1 MSRTGFFSVRRRC
14 LDGVAVGLVVAGLV
28 SAPLRAPLAQPV
40 GLPSMGVASAAE
52 LSPELER
59 TLGDAIMEQG
69 RRDPSYISDPD
80 VTQYLTDMGRRL
92 VSQAGT
98 STVDRINV
106 FALRD
111 PQINAFALPG
121 GYIGV
126 NSGLV
131 VAAGSESELAS
142 VVAHEIAHVLQRH
155 IARGMTQQAQS
166 NYAVIAA
173 LAGALLAALAGS
185 ADLAMGVA
193 AFGQA
198 AAIDRQLGFSR
209 QAEQEA
215 DRSGLEMMV
224 RAGYDPAGMARMF
237 ERLENASRLNQRS
250 GGNVYTSTHPLSM
263 QRLADAQNRSM
274 NLPRRAGGADSD
286 AFWYVRAK
294 LMVEQAR
301 AGQALRQA
309 EEALRAD
316 TRQAGGA
323 QKSAAWYGLAY
334 AAWKRRDLAGAEQAL
349 AQARSEGRDSP
360 LIAGLDIAIALAR
373 GKADQALRLS
383 QQAEQ
388 RWPDSQGIALA
399 QIEALQGAGRHEEA
413 ARALQ
418 KRIDKWP
425 DLPKLWQLLG
435 QTQERLKRP
444 VAARRAMATYYELTG
459 ALPAAVEQLQQ
470 ARAMSRDFYE
480 QSELDVRIRQL
491 RERLESDRA
500 LLERFKR

>member
-1 MSRTGFFSVRRRC
+1 MSRTGFSIRKRC
-14 LDGVAVGLVVAGLV
+14 LDGVAVGLVAAGLAAV
-28 SAPLRAPLAQPV
+28 PCRAPLAQPV

-69 RRDPSYISDPD
+69 RRDPAYISDPD
-80 VTQYLTDMGRRL
+80 VLQYLTDMGRRL
-92 VSQAGT
+92 AAQADT
-98 STVDRINV
+98 ASAERINV

-142 VVAHEIAHVLQRH
+142 VVAHEISHVLQRH
-155 IARGMTQQAQS
+155 IARGMTQQAQT

-173 LAGALLAALAGS
+173 LAGALLAALSGS

-237 ERLENASRLNQRS
+237 ERLENAARLNERT

-263 QRLADAQNRSM
+263 QRLSDAQNRSM
-274 NLPRRAGGADSD
+274 RLPHRAGADSD

-294 LMVEQAR
+294 LRVEQAR

-309 EEALRAD
+309 EEVLRAD
-316 TRQAGGA
+316 VRQSSGV

-349 AQARSEGRDSP
+349 GQARAEGHDSP
-360 LIAGLDIAIALAR
+360 QIAGLDVALALAR
-373 GKADQALRLS
+373 GDADKALRLS
-383 QQAEQ
+383 QQAVQ
-388 RWPDSQGIALA
+388 RWPGSQGIALA
-399 QIEALQGAGRHEEA
+399 QIEALLGAGRHEEA
-413 ARALQ
+413 VRVLQ
-418 KRIDKWP
+418 KRIDQWP
-425 DLPKLWQLLG
+425 ELPRLWQLLG

-444 VAARRAMATYYELTG
+444 AAARRAMATYYELTG